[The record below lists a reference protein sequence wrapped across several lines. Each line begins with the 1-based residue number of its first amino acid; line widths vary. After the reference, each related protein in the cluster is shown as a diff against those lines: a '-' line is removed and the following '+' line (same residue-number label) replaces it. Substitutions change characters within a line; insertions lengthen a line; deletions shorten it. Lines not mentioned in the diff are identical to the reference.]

1 MLPKI
6 KFKCAWTRDEHQRPW
21 TRYGR
26 VPDRV
31 LRARI
36 AAYRRRW
43 WSVGPSI
50 LRRLSQITGIR
61 WRERVIICTLTPVYT
76 QADPLLIPPY
86 KDPDWFIH
94 VLTHELIHQL
104 LRQGK
109 ANTVQQRLE
118 RLHRIHRRYPKNVR
132 EHIMVHAI
140 HGIVMQ
146 KLLRN
151 GRRLLIRELRWATKY
166 PEYALAWRI
175 ARRRG
180 FASVARELR
189 DGEQR

>member
-6 KFKCAWTRDEHQRPW
+6 KFTCGWTRDEYQRPW

-43 WSVGPSI
+43 RSVGPSI
-50 LRRLSQITGIR
+50 LRRLSQLTGIR
-61 WRERVIICTLTPVYT
+61 WRERVMICTLTPLYT
-76 QADPLLIPPY
+76 QADPLCVPPY
-86 KDPDWFIH
+86 QDPDWFIH

-109 ANTVQQRLE
+109 AHTVQQRLE
-118 RLHRIHRRYPKNVR
+118 RLRRRYRRYPKDVR
-132 EHIMVHAI
+132 EHILVHAI
-140 HGIVMQ
+140 HGIVIQ
-146 KLLRN
+146 KLFRDG
-151 GRRLLIRELRWATKY
+151 GRLFQRELRWAAKR
-166 PEYALAWRI
+166 PEYALSWQI
-175 ARRRG
+175 AQRRG
-180 FASVARELR
+180 FKKIAQELR
-189 DGEQR
+189 DGVQR